1 MELTAYVG
9 AIVALETYKNDVAS
23 ENNESGTN

>member
-9 AIVALETYKNDVAS
+9 QMMKEIVLT
-23 ENNESGTN
+23 